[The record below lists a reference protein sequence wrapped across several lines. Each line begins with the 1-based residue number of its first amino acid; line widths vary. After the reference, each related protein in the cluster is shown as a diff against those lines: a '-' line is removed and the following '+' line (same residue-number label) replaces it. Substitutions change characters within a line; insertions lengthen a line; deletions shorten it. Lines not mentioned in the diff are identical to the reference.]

1 MRVNNLKKDFK
12 DVEALKG
19 ISFEFEAPSFVGVI
33 GHNGSGKTTM
43 LEILMGIQTA
53 TSGTVD
59 YSNEFELKDMKENIG
74 VILQSNA
81 FYSNMKVIEL
91 LRLFKE
97 LLQGYF

>member
-1 MRVNNLKKDFK
+1 MRVNNLKKNFK

-53 TSGTVD
+53 TSGTID
-59 YSNEFELKDMKENIG
+59 YSNEFELKSTTKTSSPEKTKG
-74 VILQSNA
+74 FFHVCKRS
-81 FYSNMKVIEL
+81 EL
-91 LRLFKE
+91 STAQNGS
-97 LLQGYF
+97 LLKT

>member
-43 LEILMGIQTA
+43 LEISVSYTHLTLP
-53 TSGTVD
+53 T
-59 YSNEFELKDMKENIG
+59 N
-74 VILQSNA
+74 
-81 FYSNMKVIEL
+81 
-91 LRLFKE
+91 
-97 LLQGYF
+97 